1 VTDLARWGGSGFPHK
16 EPLWNDAGSRLAL
29 VARRHGSLIALGAAA
44 LSLAVS
50 GVLALGYLRY
60 ERLATAQEL
69 AVRRA
74 QSANA
79 DLQDALARLRDQLGA
94 ANQTLTTTQSRIAA
108 LSDAAHRASVS
119 EEAASSK
126 ADRVALLTRT
136 LEQAQRELHLAEA
149 QRVTLMAR
157 LSKSESD
164 AADRRARQQQVEA
177 GIQQWQKKVEQ
188 LTGERDQLR
197 ARLGKLE
204 QKLSSQPAQAPRP
217 LAMAA
222 PPTAAPAATARQ
234 VAAPPA
240 TAAVAP
246 AAAPATA
253 AIAPAPAHATAPVAV
268 ATVDRGAFAQ
278 VERVLA
284 STGVDVRHLFAQLGV
299 SGGLGGPMVP
309 VPPGG
314 VPTLSAEKLAA
325 LSRLVNVLPVSAPL
339 ATYRVGSPFG
349 VRGDPMNGDREFHTG
364 LDLLAPYESPV
375 YATAPG
381 VVTFAGYRDDYGK
394 IVEIDHGHGIATRY
408 AHLHRFVVSVGEHVA
423 ARQQI
428 GFLGSTGRATGPH
441 VHYEVL
447 VNGEPQDPE
456 KFLGLA
462 RLIRV
467 AQH

>member
-1 VTDLARWGGSGFPHK
+1 MAGG
-16 EPLWNDAGSRLAL
+16 RLAL
-29 VARRHGSLIALGAAA
+29 VARRHGNLIALGAAV

-50 GVLALGYLRY
+50 GVLAFGYLRY

-79 DLQDALARLRDQLGA
+79 DLQDALAQLRDQLGA

-119 EEAASSK
+119 EEAATSK

-164 AADRRARQQQVEA
+164 AADRRARRQQAEAAVE
-177 GIQQWQKKVEQ
+177 QWQKKVEQ

-204 QKLSSQPAQAPRP
+204 QKLSVQPAQPARP
-217 LAMAA
+217 LAMA
-222 PPTAAPAATARQ
+222 PPPAAAPAATARQ
-234 VAAPPA
+234 AAAPPA

-246 AAAPATA
+246 AAAPAVA
-253 AIAPAPAHATAPVAV
+253 ATAPAPAAAPTTAV

-339 ATYRVGSPFG
+339 AGYRVGSPFG

-381 VVTFAGYRDDYGK
+381 VVTFAGYRNDYGK

-408 AHLHRFVVSVGEHVA
+408 AHLHRFVVSVGEHVGA
-423 ARQQI
+423 HQQI

-456 KFLGLA
+456 KFLSLA